1 MATADLLIGDALTT
15 LRKFDDEVFDCC
27 ITSPPYYN
35 LRNYKVEG
43 QLGQEKTPEEF
54 IYNLLEVLMEVY
66 RVLKPH
72 GTLWLNLGDSYANKQ
87 YGTVKHKDLVGVPWT
102 MAFALRSSGWF
113 LRQDIIWHKPNPM
126 PESIKDRCTKAHEY
140 LFLLSKNQKYY
151 YDYDAI
157 LEPSVNPKAT
167 AKRYESGFGGKK
179 NVELLETG
187 QQHTRPI
194 GNKKLH
200 YKNLQDKGQPV
211 NSFHLSRLEGREYMS
226 PVRNKRSV
234 WTVTTK
240 PFKEAHFATF
250 PPDLIEPCVLAG
262 CPEGGTIL
270 DPFNGAGTTG
280 LVALKHNRNYLGIDL
295 NPEYIEITRRRLGL

>member
-15 LRKFDDEVFDCC
+15 LKKFDDEVFDCC
-27 ITSPPYYN
+27 VTSPPYYG
-35 LRNYKVEG
+35 LRNYGNNK
-43 QLGQEKTPEEF
+43 QLGAEATPEQYT
-54 IYNLLEVLMEVY
+54 INLLEVLMEVY

-102 MAFALRSSGWF
+102 IAFALRSSGWF

-200 YKNLQDKGQPV
+200 YKNLQDKGQPA